1 MSLPGDA
8 SMGSPEARLLIAED
22 DPDLG
27 SSLESFFRR
36 NGYEVHHVTEGEHA
50 LQEITTL
57 PPYDLVLLDVRLPE
71 KDGFE
76 VLREARQAG
85 VDSPV
90 IMLTVKD
97 EHKHKLRGFDLGAD
111 DYVTKPFGT
120 EELAARVE
128 AVLARSRSSLPD
140 TGDVYSFGNLTVH
153 FSGDT
158 VAEEGEAIELTDLEF
173 DILEYF
179 IKHRGRTVSREQLLR
194 DVWGISGD
202 ITTRTIDR
210 HVASLRKKIEP
221 APDDPTYLQ
230 TVYGIGYKFVE
241 KEDVESRGSSEN
253 SG

>member
-1 MSLPGDA
+1 MSA
-8 SMGSPEARLLIAED
+8 SDDSPYEARLLIAED
-22 DPDLG
+22 DPDVG
-27 SSLESFFRR
+27 GSLEDFFSRKE
-36 NGYEVHHVTEGEHA
+36 YEVRRATDGEDA
-50 LQEITTL
+50 LQEMTTL
-57 PPYDLVLLDVRLPE
+57 PPYDLVLLDVKLPK

-111 DYVTKPFGT
+111 DYVTKPFDT
-120 EELAARVE
+120 RELAARVE
-128 AVLARSRSSLPD
+128 AVLSRSETELPD
-140 TGDVYSFGNLTVH
+140 TGEVYSFGNLTVH
-153 FSGDT
+153 FP
-158 VAEEGEAIELTDLEF
+158 AERVTRANEEIELTELEF

-179 IKHRGRTVSREQLLR
+179 IKHRGRTVSRKQLLR

-221 APDDPTYLQ
+221 EPDAPTYLQ
-230 TVYGIGYKFVE
+230 TVYGIGYKFVDE
-241 KEDVESRGSSEN
+241 EDAQSTSSSTSN
-253 SG
+253 MK